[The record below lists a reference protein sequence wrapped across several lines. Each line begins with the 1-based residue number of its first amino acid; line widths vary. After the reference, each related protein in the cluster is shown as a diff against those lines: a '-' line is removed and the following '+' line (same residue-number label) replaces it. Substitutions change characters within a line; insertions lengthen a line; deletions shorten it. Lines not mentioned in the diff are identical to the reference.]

1 MVSTVTAE
9 AVTEVGA
16 MKRDHYSMIINGERV
31 ESNSSETFETFD
43 PAKGEVLATVVKGNQ
58 EDAEKAVKAARNAFE
73 KGKWSNKY
81 PVGKRARILNKIAA
95 IMRERF
101 NELIEMEVL
110 NSGKSM
116 SAAQVQVNQSIE
128 VFEFYA
134 GAIVGHRGSVNN
146 MPNGFFN
153 YTHKEPV
160 GVCAQIIP
168 WNYPMMMASWK
179 IAPAIAAGCT
189 VVIKPASL
197 TPITALILNEIC
209 HEAGVPEGVVN
220 TVPGSGRVVGDY
232 LVEHKNINKVAFT
245 GSTPTGKDIMQ
256 KSSDTLK
263 RVTLELGGKS
273 PNIVFE
279 DADLDA
285 AVPGSLF
292 GIFFNTGQSCEA
304 RSRMFVHE
312 SIYDDFMEQFI
323 AKTKKLQSGNPFDKG
338 THLGS
343 IISQNQLDIIDGYVQ
358 SAREDG
364 ATIATGG
371 NVMKIDGFE
380 NGYWYEPTV
389 ITDVTPDMKA
399 VKEEI
404 FGPVVVVEKFTD
416 EKEVIQ
422 RANDTDYGLGSAI
435 WTKDQG
441 RATRVSHQIKAGI
454 VMVNNPFSA
463 FPGTPFGGYKQSGFG
478 RELTVETL
486 DLYMEDKSVLS
497 YYGPKPLNPFGV

>member
-1 MVSTVTAE
+1 
-9 AVTEVGA
+9 
-16 MKRDHYSMIINGERV
+16 
-31 ESNSSETFETFD
+31 
-43 PAKGEVLATVVKGNQ
+43 
-58 EDAEKAVKAARNAFE
+58 
-73 KGKWSNKY
+73 
-81 PVGKRARILNKIAA
+81 
-95 IMRERF
+95 
-101 NELIEMEVL
+101 
-110 NSGKSM
+110 
-116 SAAQVQVNQSIE
+116 
-128 VFEFYA
+128 
-134 GAIVGHRGSVNN
+134 
-146 MPNGFFN
+146 
-153 YTHKEPV
+153 
-160 GVCAQIIP
+160 
-168 WNYPMMMASWK
+168 
-179 IAPAIAAGCT
+179 
-189 VVIKPASL
+189 
-197 TPITALILNEIC
+197 
-209 HEAGVPEGVVN
+209 
-220 TVPGSGRVVGDY
+220 
-232 LVEHKNINKVAFT
+232 
-245 GSTPTGKDIMQ
+245 
-256 KSSDTLK
+256 
-263 RVTLELGGKS
+263 
-273 PNIVFE
+273 
-279 DADLDA
+279 
-285 AVPGSLF
+285 
-292 GIFFNTGQSCEA
+292 
-304 RSRMFVHE
+304 MFVHE

-463 FPGTPFGGYKQSGFG
+463 FPGTPLADINNPDWPGIDG
-478 RELTVETL
+478 RNIRS
-486 DLYMEDKSVLS
+486 LY
-497 YYGPKPLNPFGV
+497 GR